1 MGGMFKDTLFR
12 SLFSDKKAFLSLY
25 NAVSGSDYGDDTEVV
40 INTLTET
47 LFSNRKN
54 DVSGIIDRRNFIVLV
69 ELQSSIN
76 ENMPFRCLSHIASL
90 FENTVTDKSA
100 VYRQAL
106 VKLPRP
112 VFIVLYT
119 GTASCPDRTT
129 LKLSDAFEKAGG
141 NDSVNLEL
149 IVEVINIGKGRNEGI
164 VNRCEPLRGYVEFVD
179 TVRKNQARLKEEN
192 PGMGRGAVL
201 ERAVAQ
207 AVSYCKKHG
216 ILRDFFEN
224 LSQEETNMLATEWN
238 LEDALRVREEE
249 TWEKARKE
257 TRKETRKED
266 RDMVFNIMN
275 QAGSMDELKR
285 MLEKS
290 FSGGDGVGPTA

>member
-1 MGGMFKDTLFR
+1 MSGMFKDTLFR

-54 DVSGIIDRRNFIVLV
+54 DVSAIIGSIIIFLI

-90 FENTVTDKSA
+90 FENAVTDKSA

-119 GTASCPDRTT
+119 GTASYPDRTT
-129 LKLSDAFEKAGG
+129 LKLSYAFEKVAG

-149 IVEVINIGKGRNEGI
+149 TVEYRLPILSG
-164 VNRCEPLRGYVEFVD
+164 
-179 TVRKNQARLKEEN
+179 VR
-192 PGMGRGAVL
+192 
-201 ERAVAQ
+201 
-207 AVSYCKKHG
+207 
-216 ILRDFFEN
+216 D
-224 LSQEETNMLATEWN
+224 
-238 LEDALRVREEE
+238 
-249 TWEKARKE
+249 
-257 TRKETRKED
+257 
-266 RDMVFNIMN
+266 
-275 QAGSMDELKR
+275 
-285 MLEKS
+285 
-290 FSGGDGVGPTA
+290 